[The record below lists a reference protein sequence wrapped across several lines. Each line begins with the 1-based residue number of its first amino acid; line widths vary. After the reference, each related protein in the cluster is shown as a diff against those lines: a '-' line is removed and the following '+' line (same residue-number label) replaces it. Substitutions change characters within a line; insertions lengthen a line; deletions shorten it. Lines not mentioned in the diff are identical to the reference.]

1 MTSFIRCKSTENSW
15 IVGLSLRHFICESD
29 LFENI
34 ISSMNDVLN
43 NFINSNK
50 FDFIGNLHQQIIYGV
65 DNGNTVYN

>member
-1 MTSFIRCKSTENSW
+1 MQNLLK
-15 IVGLSLRHFICESD
+15 SD

-50 FDFIGNLHQQIIYGV
+50 FEFIGNLHQQIIYGV